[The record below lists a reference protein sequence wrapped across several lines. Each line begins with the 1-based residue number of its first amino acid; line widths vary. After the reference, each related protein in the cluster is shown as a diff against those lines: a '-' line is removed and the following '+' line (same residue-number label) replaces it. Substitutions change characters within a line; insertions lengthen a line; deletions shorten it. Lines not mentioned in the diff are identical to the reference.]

1 MRVRL
6 RRRRDLDLPDIFFK
20 QPFRTSDESKK
31 MRSIFS
37 PATFFNKANGFTIV
51 IGLIVMSL
59 GMATA
64 LANPAAPK
72 KSLARAMDKVADKI
86 VSVLDELDRN
96 KQVIIGDFISRGR
109 SKSSGGIEIGRQ
121 LTESLTGKGITVSDA
136 GDKWTEISGAF
147 KIIEAKEHQTDD
159 FDSLGIDITVEFYD
173 ENADPLK
180 INSMKADGGGDT
192 NEIGVPVY
200 GDDALQLGGVSYE
213 AAPNLPHK
221 EKQKKII
228 EQYHNPVIH
237 PVGNQVRGEGPFGV
251 EVLVRQNGK
260 LVPRQP
266 TIGRG
271 KHAFVDLHH
280 GEEYVVRVYN
290 DADFPITA
298 GLKVDGV
305 NSFIDAQDLPKNSRR
320 IARAHKTATFKGWYI
335 HTGKKNVLG
344 PDHKPL
350 PSTKAFL
357 LSGYE
362 NSVAKREGTKAS
374 NISIG
379 MISVDIRAAWPKGS
393 TPPAGEPAKVVTRST
408 RGLATGQGQ
417 GLDLKYKVS
426 NDLELSKHTRA
437 VIHVRY
443 TK

>member
-1 MRVRL
+1 
-6 RRRRDLDLPDIFFK
+6 
-20 QPFRTSDESKK
+20 
-31 MRSIFS
+31 MRSNIF
-37 PATFFNKANGFTIV
+37 PTTALPKTIGFTMV
-51 IGLIVMSL
+51 VALFAVAIG
-59 GMATA
+59 ATTA
-64 LANPAAPK
+64 LASPAAPK
-72 KSLARAMDKVADKI
+72 KKSLATAMNKVADKI
-86 VSVLDELDRN
+86 VAVLDELGRN

-121 LTESLTGKGITVSDA
+121 LTACLTEKGIVVSDH
-136 GDKWTEISGAF
+136 GDRWTEISGAF
-147 KIIEAKEHQTDD
+147 KIIEAKEHETDD

-180 INSMKADGGGDT
+180 INKMKADGGGDD
-192 NEIGVPVY
+192 NEIGIPIY
-200 GDDALQLGGVSYE
+200 GDEAIQLGGVSYE
-213 AAPNLPHK
+213 AAPNLPIK

-228 EQYHNPVIH
+228 QQYHEPVIK
-237 PVGNQVRGEGPFGV
+237 PVGSQIRGSGPFGV

-271 KHAFVDLHH
+271 KHAFVELHH
-280 GEEYVVRVYN
+280 GEEYVVKVYN

-298 GLKVDGV
+298 GLKIDGV
-305 NSFIDAQDLPKNSRR
+305 NAFIDAQDLPKDSRR
-320 IARAHKTATFKGWYI
+320 IARPHKTATFKGWYI
-335 HTGKKNVLG
+335 HTGKKTVLG
-344 PDHKPL
+344 PDHTPL

-357 LSGYE
+357 VSGYE
-362 NSVAKREGTKAS
+362 NSVAKRVGAKAS

-393 TPPAGEPAKVVTRST
+393 TPPSGEPLPKAPKYAT
-408 RGLATGQGQ
+408 RGLATAQGQ
-417 GLDLKYKVS
+417 DLALKYKVA